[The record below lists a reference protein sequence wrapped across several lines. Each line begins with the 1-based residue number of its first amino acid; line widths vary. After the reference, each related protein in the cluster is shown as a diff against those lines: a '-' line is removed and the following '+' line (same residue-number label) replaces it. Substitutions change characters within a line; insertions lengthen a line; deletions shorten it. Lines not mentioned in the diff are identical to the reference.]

1 MTVTI
6 TQPIRLAVYD
16 LNTLYQSLFETI
28 RTTLSLPDNLHVDVW
43 MTSNQTIRRYNR
55 QYRQKDVATD
65 VLSFPLYDASF
76 TVPTSMPHPIGQLI
90 ISHQKAKQQ
99 ANTYGH
105 SFVRELSFLFVHGVL
120 HCLGYNHETPEDE
133 KNMLTLQD
141 TILGKRVP

>member
-1 MTVTI
+1 VTVTI

-133 KNMLTLQD
+133 KNMLALQD

>member
-133 KNMLTLQD
+133 KNMLALQD